1 MMVTQT
7 TQKETI
13 SRGEMLKRLRGQHAE
28 TVERTQ
34 ALLKE
39 QKRIQKE
46 ICQVMRD
53 TPKTVPE
60 VAEAVGMPAHE
71 VLWYMASFKKYG
83 LIVEKGMCGDYP
95 LYQKAEEK

>member
-1 MMVTQT
+1 MTTQQT
-7 TQKETI
+7 TQ
-13 SRGEMLKRLRGQHAE
+13 SRGEMLKHLREQHADS
-28 TVERTQ
+28 VKRTQ